1 MTNLVPLQV
10 GDVIRAEEPDYCYG
24 VGSVT
29 LRVTQVHGLAYLDDG
44 PWVMVDGVPLYAD
57 GFEGEVRYAQ
67 IRIEGVRRL
76 PHLPSSR
83 NAS

>member
-1 MTNLVPLQV
+1 MTSLVPLQV
-10 GDVIRAEEPDYCYG
+10 GDVIQVEEPGCCYG

-29 LRVTQVHGLAYLDDG
+29 LRVTEVHGLVYLDDG
-44 PWVMVDGVPLYAD
+44 PWVMVDGVPLWSN

-67 IRIEGVRRL
+67 VRLEVIRHL
-76 PHLPSSR
+76 PHWPSSR